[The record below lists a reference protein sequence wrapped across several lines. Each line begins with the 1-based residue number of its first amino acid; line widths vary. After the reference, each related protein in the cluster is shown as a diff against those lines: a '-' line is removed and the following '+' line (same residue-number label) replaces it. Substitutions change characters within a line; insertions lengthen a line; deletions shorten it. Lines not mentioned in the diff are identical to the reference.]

1 MFEIQT
7 YMCIMGAINM
17 KIQQIKETIT
27 IVKDYPIKGI
37 VFKDITTLLENPT
50 AFKAT
55 VDLMVEKIAHLEF
68 DKVVG
73 VESRGFFW
81 CAPIAY
87 ALSKSFVLAR
97 KPGKLPRE
105 AAEKHFTLEYG
116 TNSVHIHKDAISAGD
131 KILVVDDLIATGG
144 TATATADLCRELGAT
159 DIHTLCLIDLPHLGG
174 SKKLAEKYGEVIT
187 LIDY

>member
-1 MFEIQT
+1 MKVN
-7 YMCIMGAINM
+7 CIILVSIIMHIDN
-17 KIQQIKETIT
+17 IKKTIT
-27 IVKDYPIKGI
+27 IVKDYPIEGI
-37 VFKDITTLLENPT
+37 VFKDITTLLEDPT

-55 VDLMVEKIAHLEF
+55 VDLMLERIAHLEF

-81 CAPIAY
+81 SAPIAY

-116 TNSVHIHKDAISAGD
+116 TNSVHIDKDTISTGD
-131 KILVVDDLIATGG
+131 RILVVDDLIATGG
-144 TATATADLCRELGAT
+144 TATATADLCKELGAT

>member
-1 MFEIQT
+1 MHIDD
-7 YMCIMGAINM
+7 
-17 KIQQIKETIT
+17 IKKTIT
-27 IVKDYPIKGI
+27 IVQDYPIEGI
-37 VFKDITTLLENPT
+37 VFKDITTLLEDSI

-55 VDLMVEKIAHLEF
+55 VDLMIEKIAHLEF

-81 CAPIAY
+81 SAPIAY

-116 TNSVHIHKDAISAGD
+116 TNSVHIHKDAISSGD

-187 LIDY
+187 IIDY

>member
-1 MFEIQT
+1 MRT
-7 YMCIMGAINM
+7 NCIILISIIMHIDN
-17 KIQQIKETIT
+17 IKKTIT
-27 IVKDYPIKGI
+27 IVKDYPIEGI
-37 VFKDITTLLENPT
+37 VFKDITTLLEDPT

-55 VDLMVEKIAHLEF
+55 VDLMLERIAHLEF

-81 CAPIAY
+81 SAPIAY

-116 TNSVHIHKDAISAGD
+116 TNSVHIHKDAISTGD
-131 KILVVDDLIATGG
+131 RILVVDDLIATGG
-144 TATATADLCRELGAT
+144 TATATADLCKELGAT

>member
-1 MFEIQT
+1 MRIED
-7 YMCIMGAINM
+7 
-17 KIQQIKETIT
+17 IKKTIT
-27 IVKDYPIKGI
+27 IVHDYPIKGI
-37 VFKDITTLLENPT
+37 VFKDITTLLEDPE
-50 AFKAT
+50 AFRAT
-55 VDLMVEKIAHLEF
+55 VNLMIERVSHLEF
-68 DKVVG
+68 DKLVG

-81 CAPIAY
+81 SAPVAY

-116 TNSVHIHKDAISAGD
+116 TNSVHIHKDAISPGD

-144 TATATADLCRELGAT
+144 TAIATADLCSELGAT

-187 LIDY
+187 ILDY

>member
-1 MFEIQT
+1 MRT
-7 YMCIMGAINM
+7 NCIILISIIMHIDD
-17 KIQQIKETIT
+17 IKKTIT
-27 IVKDYPIKGI
+27 IVQDYPIEGI
-37 VFKDITTLLENPT
+37 VFKDITTLLEDPT

-55 VDLMVEKIAHLEF
+55 VDLMLERIAHLEF

-81 CAPIAY
+81 SAPIAY

-116 TNSVHIHKDAISAGD
+116 TNSVHIHKDAISPGD

-144 TATATADLCRELGAT
+144 TATATADLCKELGAT

>member
-1 MFEIQT
+1 
-7 YMCIMGAINM
+7 M
-17 KIQQIKETIT
+17 KIENIKKTIT
-27 IVKDYPIKGI
+27 IVHDYPIQGI
-37 VFKDITTLLENPT
+37 VFKDITTLLEDPA

-55 VDLMVEKIAHLEF
+55 VDLMIERISHLEF

-81 CAPIAY
+81 SAPVAY

-116 TNSVHIHKDAISAGD
+116 TNSVHIHKDAISPGD

-144 TATATADLCRELGAT
+144 TAIATADFF
-159 DIHTLCLIDLPHLGG
+159 IDFG
-174 SKKLAEKYGEVIT
+174 
-187 LIDY
+187 IDCFNDFIKGC

>member
-1 MFEIQT
+1 MKVN
-7 YMCIMGAINM
+7 CIILVSIIMHIDD
-17 KIQQIKETIT
+17 IKKTIT
-27 IVKDYPIKGI
+27 IVKDYPIEGI
-37 VFKDITTLLENPT
+37 VFKDITTLLEDPT

-55 VDLMVEKIAHLEF
+55 VDLMLERIAHLEF

-81 CAPIAY
+81 SAPIAY

-116 TNSVHIHKDAISAGD
+116 TNSVHIHKDAISPGD

-144 TATATADLCRELGAT
+144 TATATADLCKELGAT

>member
-1 MFEIQT
+1 MKVN
-7 YMCIMGAINM
+7 CIILVSIIMHIDN
-17 KIQQIKETIT
+17 IKKTIT
-27 IVKDYPIKGI
+27 IVKDYPIEGI
-37 VFKDITTLLENPT
+37 VFKEITTLLEDPT

-55 VDLMVEKIAHLEF
+55 VDLMLERIAHLEF

-81 CAPIAY
+81 SAPIAY

-116 TNSVHIHKDAISAGD
+116 TNSVHIHKDAISTGD
-131 KILVVDDLIATGG
+131 RILVVDDLIATGG
-144 TATATADLCRELGAT
+144 TATATADLCKELGAT

>member
-1 MFEIQT
+1 MKVN
-7 YMCIMGAINM
+7 CIILVSIIMHIDN
-17 KIQQIKETIT
+17 IKKTIT
-27 IVKDYPIKGI
+27 IVKDYPIEGI
-37 VFKDITTLLENPT
+37 VFKDITTLLEDPT

-55 VDLMVEKIAHLEF
+55 VDLMLERIAHLEF

-81 CAPIAY
+81 SAPIAY

-116 TNSVHIHKDAISAGD
+116 TNSVHIHKDAISTGD
-131 KILVVDDLIATGG
+131 RILVVDDLIATGG
-144 TATATADLCRELGAT
+144 TATATADLCKELGAT

>member
-1 MFEIQT
+1 MRT
-7 YMCIMGAINM
+7 NCIILISIIMHIDD
-17 KIQQIKETIT
+17 IKKTIT
-27 IVKDYPIKGI
+27 IVKDYPIEGI
-37 VFKDITTLLENPT
+37 VFKDITTLLEDPT

-55 VDLMVEKIAHLEF
+55 VDLMLERIAHLEF

-81 CAPIAY
+81 SAPIAY

-116 TNSVHIHKDAISAGD
+116 TNSVHIHKDAISPGD

-144 TATATADLCRELGAT
+144 TATATADLCKELGAT

>member
-1 MFEIQT
+1 MKVN
-7 YMCIMGAINM
+7 CIILVSIIMHIDN
-17 KIQQIKETIT
+17 IKKTIT
-27 IVKDYPIKGI
+27 IVKDYPIEGI
-37 VFKDITTLLENPT
+37 VFKDITTLLEDPT

-55 VDLMVEKIAHLEF
+55 VDLMLERIAHLEF

-81 CAPIAY
+81 SAPIAY

-116 TNSVHIHKDAISAGD
+116 TNSVHIHKDAISPGD

-144 TATATADLCRELGAT
+144 TATATADLCKELGAT

>member
-1 MFEIQT
+1 MKVN
-7 YMCIMGAINM
+7 CIILVSIIMHIDD
-17 KIQQIKETIT
+17 IKKTIT
-27 IVKDYPIKGI
+27 IVKDYPIEGI
-37 VFKDITTLLENPT
+37 VFKDITTLLEDPT

-55 VDLMVEKIAHLEF
+55 VDLMLERIAHLEF

-81 CAPIAY
+81 SAPIAY

-116 TNSVHIHKDAISAGD
+116 TNSVHIHKDAISPGD
-131 KILVVDDLIATGG
+131 RILVVDDLIATGG
-144 TATATADLCRELGAT
+144 TATATADLCEELGAT

>member
-1 MFEIQT
+1 LFEVSSI
-7 YMCIMGAINM
+7 ISAIFM
-17 KIQQIKETIT
+17 KIEDIKKTIT
-27 IVKDYPIKGI
+27 IVHDYPIQGI
-37 VFKDITTLLENPT
+37 VFKDITTLLEYPE

-55 VDLMVEKIAHLEF
+55 VDLMIERISHLEF

-81 CAPIAY
+81 SAPVAY
-87 ALSKSFVLAR
+87 VLSKSFVLAR

-116 TNSVHIHKDAISAGD
+116 TNSVHIHKDAISPGD

-144 TATATADLCRELGAT
+144 TAIATADLCSELGAT

-187 LIDY
+187 ILDY

>member
-1 MFEIQT
+1 
-7 YMCIMGAINM
+7 M
-17 KIQQIKETIT
+17 KIEDIKKTIT
-27 IVKDYPIKGI
+27 IVHDYPIKGI
-37 VFKDITTLLENPT
+37 VFKDITTLLENPE

-55 VDLMVEKIAHLEF
+55 VDLMIERISHLEF

-81 CAPIAY
+81 SAPVAY

-116 TNSVHIHKDAISAGD
+116 TNSVHIHKDAINPGE

-144 TATATADLCRELGAT
+144 TAIATADLCRELGAT
-159 DIHTLCLIDLPHLGG
+159 NIHTLCLIDLPHLGG

-187 LIDY
+187 ILDY

>member
-1 MFEIQT
+1 
-7 YMCIMGAINM
+7 M
-17 KIQQIKETIT
+17 KIEDIKKTIT
-27 IVKDYPIKGI
+27 IVHDYPIKGI
-37 VFKDITTLLENPT
+37 VFKDITTLLENPE

-55 VDLMVEKIAHLEF
+55 VDLMIERISHLEF

-81 CAPIAY
+81 SAPVAY

-116 TNSVHIHKDAISAGD
+116 TNSVHIHKDAINPGE

-144 TATATADLCRELGAT
+144 TAIATADLCSELGAT

-187 LIDY
+187 ILDY

>member
-1 MFEIQT
+1 MHIEEI
-7 YMCIMGAINM
+7 
-17 KIQQIKETIT
+17 KKTIT
-27 IVKDYPIKGI
+27 IVNDYPIEGI
-37 VFKDITTLLENPT
+37 VFKDITTLLEDPV

-55 VDLMVEKIAHLEF
+55 VDLMIEKIAHLEF

-116 TNSVHIHKDAISAGD
+116 TNSVHIHKDAIGSGD

-144 TATATADLCRELGAT
+144 TAEAASRLIKISKGKVGAFIFVINLF
-159 DIHTLCLIDLPHLGG
+159 DLGG
-174 SKKLAEKYGEVIT
+174 SDKLIEKGFKVEN
-187 LIDY
+187 LINFPGH

>member
-1 MFEIQT
+1 MHIDD
-7 YMCIMGAINM
+7 
-17 KIQQIKETIT
+17 IKKTIT
-27 IVKDYPIKGI
+27 IVENYPIEGI
-37 VFKDITTLLENPT
+37 VFKDITTLLEDSI
-50 AFKAT
+50 AFKTT
-55 VDLMVEKIAHLEF
+55 VDLMIEKIAHLEF

-81 CAPIAY
+81 SAPIAY

-105 AAEKHFTLEYG
+105 AAKKHFTLEYG
-116 TNSVHIHKDAISAGD
+116 TNSVHIHKDAISPGD

-144 TATATADLCRELGAT
+144 TAIATADLCKELGAT

>member
-1 MFEIQT
+1 
-7 YMCIMGAINM
+7 M
-17 KIQQIKETIT
+17 KIEDIKKTIT
-27 IVKDYPIKGI
+27 IVHDYPIQGI
-37 VFKDITTLLENPT
+37 VFKDITTLLENPE

-55 VDLMVEKIAHLEF
+55 VDLMVERISHLEF

-81 CAPIAY
+81 SAPIAY

-116 TNSVHIHKDAISAGD
+116 TNSVHIHKDAINPGD

-144 TATATADLCRELGAT
+144 TAIATADLCSELGAT

-174 SKKLAEKYGEVIT
+174 SKKLAEKYGEVVTI
-187 LIDY
+187 LDY

>member
-1 MFEIQT
+1 MHIED
-7 YMCIMGAINM
+7 
-17 KIQQIKETIT
+17 IKKTIT
-27 IVKDYPIKGI
+27 IVNDYPIEGI
-37 VFKDITTLLENPT
+37 VFKDITTLLEDPV

-55 VDLMVEKIAHLEF
+55 VDLMIEKIAHLEF

-116 TNSVHIHKDAISAGD
+116 TNSVHIHKDAIGTGD

-144 TATATADLCRELGAT
+144 TAEAAAKLVEMSKSKVAAFVFVINLFD
-159 DIHTLCLIDLPHLGG
+159 LGG
-174 SKKLAEKYGEVIT
+174 SDNLVKSNYKVEN
-187 LIDY
+187 LIDFPGH

>member
-1 MFEIQT
+1 MFEVSSI
-7 YMCIMGAINM
+7 ISAIFM
-17 KIQQIKETIT
+17 KIEDIKKTIT
-27 IVKDYPIKGI
+27 IVHDYPIQGI
-37 VFKDITTLLENPT
+37 VFKDITTLLEDPE

-55 VDLMVEKIAHLEF
+55 VDLMIERVSHLEF

-81 CAPIAY
+81 SAPVAY

-116 TNSVHIHKDAISAGD
+116 TNSVHIHKDAISPGD

-144 TATATADLCRELGAT
+144 TAIATADLCSELGAT

-187 LIDY
+187 ILDY